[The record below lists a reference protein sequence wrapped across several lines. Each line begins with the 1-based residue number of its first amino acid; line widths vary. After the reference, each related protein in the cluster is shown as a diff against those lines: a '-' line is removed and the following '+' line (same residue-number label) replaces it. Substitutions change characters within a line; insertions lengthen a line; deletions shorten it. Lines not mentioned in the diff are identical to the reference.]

1 MEIEKKEVLSP
12 GVSGR
17 KANKKKRLRNGG
29 KLVKDKKIHRNSK
42 LEKNM
47 HTIISMDY
55 RKINILLTIIIIII
69 IIAHK
74 ELKDKKRRV
83 VERELQGGSTIL

>member
-1 MEIEKKEVLSP
+1 
-12 GVSGR
+12 
-17 KANKKKRLRNGG
+17 
-29 KLVKDKKIHRNSK
+29 
-42 LEKNM
+42 M

-55 RKINILLTIIIIII
+55 RKITILLTIITIIIIIII

>member
-1 MEIEKKEVLSP
+1 
-12 GVSGR
+12 
-17 KANKKKRLRNGG
+17 
-29 KLVKDKKIHRNSK
+29 
-42 LEKNM
+42 
-47 HTIISMDY
+47 MDY
-55 RKINILLTIIIIII
+55 RKINILLTIIIVIVIIIIIVIITITI